1 MPTTFLSLQNSHHS
15 SVKPEKLVSTTMLFD
30 KRKKRKYSGGP
41 TPSTPVVA
49 SLSPPPPY
57 AVQTAHYPYQPD
69 TFAPPYSTQPKNS
82 QTYTQRYEQFQFP
95 QPPQVWAPPNGP
107 PPTKHASNTRNR
119 TSTLYEAVA
128 DKFSDAISLIDEECF
143 GGEREL
149 IINLPESPVQT
160 YSQPA
165 LRGGQ
170 NDQVRALIPYSF
182 RQNQHTSTKDPKNVN
197 VFSKL
202 DYYLNSRLPKSLPP
216 LRLYMPTYPLLCLAA
231 QYSASAYISPQ
242 TRMEKKDFVRPDGRL
257 GTKAMVLKSVPCD
270 DKQVLVFA
278 IRGTSALSL
287 RDWGV
292 NLNTEPVS
300 PTNYLDDPGNLVH
313 AGFLKVAKAMVK
325 PIAARLRQLL
335 QENPNRSSCSLLIT
349 GHSAGGSVASLLY
362 SHMLATTVTSELTLL
377 TNYFKRVHCITFGA
391 PPVSLLPLQKPN
403 NADPRLRKCLF
414 HSFINEGDPVVRADK
429 AYVRSLVDL
438 LSTSAPTPPPPRQP
452 QQKQQ
457 QGLRPQTT
465 GTTLAALGASM
476 SRLDLTLKPPKK
488 PPRPSQAQPGQLWW
502 DVPPATLS
510 NSGRLVVLRVPQNKT
525 AREGVTASIV
535 TDEQLRCVIFGDP
548 LMHQMEVYRS
558 RVEALAVRAVT
569 GRLCEG

>member
-1 MPTTFLSLQNSHHS
+1 
-15 SVKPEKLVSTTMLFD
+15 MLFD

-41 TPSTPVVA
+41 TPSAPA
-49 SLSPPPPY
+49 SASFSPPPPY
-57 AVQTAHYPYQPD
+57 AVQPVFYPQQPD
-69 TFAPPYSTQPKNS
+69 TFAPPYAAHPTSPQAYMQS
-82 QTYTQRYEQFQFP
+82 YEQFQYS
-95 QPPQVWAPPNGP
+95 QPPPVWAPPNGP
-107 PPTKHASNTRNR
+107 PPTKHVSATGHR

-149 IINLPESPVQT
+149 TIILPQSPIQT
-160 YSQPA
+160 YSQPV
-165 LRGGQ
+165 LRGGDGEQ
-170 NDQVRALIPYSF
+170 TRALMPYDC
-182 RQNQHTSTKDPKNVN
+182 RPNKHAGQKDQKNVN

-202 DYYLNSRLPKSLPP
+202 DYYLNSRLPTSLPP

-231 QYSASAYISPQ
+231 QYSASAYTSPQ
-242 TRMEKKDFVRPDGRL
+242 TRMEKKDFVRPDGRM

-287 RDWGV
+287 RDWGT

-349 GHSAGGSVASLLY
+349 GHSAGGAVASLLY
-362 SHMLATTVTSELTLL
+362 SHMLATTITSELTLL

-403 NADPRLRKCLF
+403 SADPRLRKCLF

-438 LSTSAPTPPPPRQP
+438 LSTCASPPLPTRP
-452 QQKQQ
+452 QKQQ
-457 QGLRPQTT
+457 QAIRPQAT
-465 GTTLAALGASM
+465 GNTLAALGASM
-476 SRLDLTLKPPKK
+476 SRLDLTLKPPKRTTK
-488 PPRPSQAQPGQLWW
+488 PSTTRPGQLWW

-535 TDEQLRCVIFGDP
+535 TDEQLRQVIFGDP